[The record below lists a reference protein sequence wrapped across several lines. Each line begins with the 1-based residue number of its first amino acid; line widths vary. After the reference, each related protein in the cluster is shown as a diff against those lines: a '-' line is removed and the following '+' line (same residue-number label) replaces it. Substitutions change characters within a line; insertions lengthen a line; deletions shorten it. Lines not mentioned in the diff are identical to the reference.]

1 MSRGRRPGRFG
12 AACQQLADLVALLS
26 SERRRQILLALA
38 AGPKDGRSLAD
49 ETGLSV
55 SGLRWHV
62 QRLRQHGLVT
72 VERRARRNIY
82 RQGRLV
88 STIVGREKAVLSV
101 AAPRGTRVT
110 LVVRRRG
117 PADPRARWSA
127 IERKSSVEGRLPNQS
142 T

>member
-1 MSRGRRPGRFG
+1 MPKGTGPGRFRP
-12 AACQQLADLVALLS
+12 ANQQLADLVALLS
-26 SERRRQILLALA
+26 SERRRQILVALA

-55 SGLRWHV
+55 SGLRAHV

-72 VERRARRNIY
+72 VERRARKNIY

-88 STIVGREKAVLSV
+88 STIVGREKVVLSV
-101 AAPRGTRVT
+101 ATPRGSRVT

-117 PADPRARWSA
+117 PADSPGDD
-127 IERKSSVEGRLPNQS
+127 VQ
-142 T
+142 